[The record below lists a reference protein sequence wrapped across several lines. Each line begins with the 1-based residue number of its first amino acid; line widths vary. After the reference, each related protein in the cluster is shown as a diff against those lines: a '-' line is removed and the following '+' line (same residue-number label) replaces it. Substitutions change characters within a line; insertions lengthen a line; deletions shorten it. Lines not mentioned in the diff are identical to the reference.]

1 MPHHECCLSVLH
13 SCRNAPAKRAIGA
26 GFALSTTGML
36 GIMRWAYGTWMPGIQ
51 QILLSR
57 VGVWYIIITGTAGVA
72 ITYWMDNPDNQKIN
86 TSVRVALQLLALGV
100 VYFSIVDDK
109 LAIVVVVAAM
119 TLGYLMAIFR

>member
-1 MPHHECCLSVLH
+1 
-13 SCRNAPAKRAIGA
+13 
-26 GFALSTTGML
+26 ML

-109 LAIVVVVAAM
+109 VAIAVVIIAM
-119 TLGYLMAIFR
+119 TLRYTMAIIK